1 MTNAALPP
9 EPPTDSRRCP
19 CLSGEDYPS
28 CCGRFHAGAPAPT
41 AEALMRSRYSA
52 FALGD
57 SGYLLQTWHPDT
69 RPRDLDLD
77 PDLQW
82 RRLDVLGTA
91 AGGPLDTE
99 GTVHFKAYWRA
110 PEGRGV
116 QEENS
121 RFLRLDGRW
130 YYLDGR

>member
-1 MTNAALPP
+1 
-9 EPPTDSRRCP
+9 
-19 CLSGEDYPS
+19 
-28 CCGRFHAGAPAPT
+28 
-41 AEALMRSRYSA
+41 MRSRYSA

-82 RRLDVLGTA
+82 RRLDIVGTS